1 MKAELLSAFEAVR
14 EITSQEI
21 LDNLAALV
29 QSRRLAEE
37 LHSSG

>member
-14 EITSQEI
+14 EGTAHI
-21 LDNLAALV
+21 LDDLAALV